1 MLPDMD
7 LSDYD
12 RESISKFEDYGFQ
25 ILEDLIPLYRMAYD
39 LDKYR
44 LLSKE
49 AKARLKWFDYYA
61 KHPNV
66 SRTCR
71 YFGISRKTFHKWKK
85 LYNPQNLFTLEDRK
99 RTPLNFRKPELT
111 QLEEQKIIALRKRYI
126 YWGKEKLSCVY
137 SSLYGEKISA
147 WKIYRVI
154 KKYKLYHNPA
164 RTAKIARKR
173 AKLQR
178 RRRIAELKKKKRS
191 GFLICLDAVELR
203 YDNFKRFIFTG
214 IDHYSKIA
222 FARMYKNANSRNA
235 ADFLN
240 RLMYLVDGKVEN
252 IQTDNGS
259 EFEKYFERA
268 RRIFN
273 LSRYYSRPHT
283 PKDNPVNERFNET
296 LQYEFVKLGNFNP
309 DCLKFNRNLTEWLIE
324 YNFVRPHE
332 TLGLETPIKFH
343 NSSKVLPM
351 YPTRTH
357 H

>member
-1 MLPDMD
+1 MD

-12 RESISKFEDYGFQ
+12 RELASKFEDYGFQ
-25 ILEDLIPLYRMAYD
+25 ILEDLIPLYRMAYG

-44 LLSKE
+44 LLSRE

-61 KHPNV
+61 KHPNA

-71 YFGISRKTFHKWKK
+71 YFGISRKTFHKWAN
-85 LYNPQNLFTLEDRK
+85 LYNPDNLFTLEDRK

-111 QLEEQKIIALRKRYI
+111 QLEEQRIIALRKRHI
-126 YWGKEKLSCVY
+126 CWGKEKLSLVY
-137 SSLYGEKISA
+137 SSFYGEKISA

-154 KKYKLYHNPA
+154 KKYQLYHNPVK
-164 RTAKIARKR
+164 TAKIAGKR
-173 AKLQR
+173 AKSQKR
-178 RRRIAELKKKKRS
+178 KRITELKKKKRS
-191 GFLICLDAVELR
+191 GFLLCLDAIELR
-203 YDNFKRFIFTG
+203 YNNLKRFIFTG

-240 RLMYLVDGKVEN
+240 RLMYLVDGRVEN

-268 RRIFN
+268 RRIRN

-296 LQYEFVKLGNFNP
+296 LQYEFVKLSHFNP
-309 DCLKFNRNLTEWLIE
+309 NCLKFNQSLTEWLIE
-324 YNFVRPHE
+324 YNFVRPHQ
-332 TLGLETPIKFH
+332 TLSYETPWEFYAKI
-343 NSSKVLPM
+343 NKVLPM
-351 YPTRTH
+351 CPSRTPRL
-357 H
+357 